1 MLLYYGLDYSYS
13 LDNTRRRIMAI
24 VVTDDEYSHSPTGV
38 KTDDYSNDGKC
49 FASREA
55 VCQLMSTEQRQ
66 TEPVLPKYNKKQPS
80 SFVNHRYIQVCRLIR
95 IHHLFQFLP
104 ETLSLAVNI
113 FDRVS
118 PIIDPSLYLELD
130 LCSVTCLLLASKLH
144 ENYDVNLQQQQ
155 ILVNYLKDV
164 YHRCD
169 RRTVS
174 DTESDMINMEKTI
187 LTILDY
193 RISAPSV
200 YTFVYI
206 FLDAAKSFM
215 GVDIECDILLIVD
228 TTLARYHLIQYAPS
242 IIACGCIYIAR
253 KMNGMAP
260 WSKALAKHTCYSE
273 TLVRPVARSILSTIS
288 LVENNIDLKS
298 LDDDKYLNL
307 KMSDIDILS
316 ELLL

>member
-1 MLLYYGLDYSYS
+1 
-13 LDNTRRRIMAI
+13 
-24 VVTDDEYSHSPTGV
+24 
-38 KTDDYSNDGKC
+38 
-49 FASREA
+49 
-55 VCQLMSTEQRQ
+55 
-66 TEPVLPKYNKKQPS
+66 
-80 SFVNHRYIQVCRLIR
+80 
-95 IHHLFQFLP
+95 
-104 ETLSLAVNI
+104 
-113 FDRVS
+113 
-118 PIIDPSLYLELD
+118 
-130 LCSVTCLLLASKLH
+130 
-144 ENYDVNLQQQQ
+144 
-155 ILVNYLKDV
+155 
-164 YHRCD
+164 
-169 RRTVS
+169 
-174 DTESDMINMEKTI
+174 MINMEKTI